1 MIYTVTLNTA
11 VDKTV
16 VINNFAVGSV
26 NRVSSIRMDAGGKGI
41 NVSKAISSLG
51 GRSMAMGI
59 LGGITGRYIKNYL
72 DSIGIENDFVF
83 IGGETRTNLK
93 VVDGKNKAFT
103 DINEPGPNVAECDL
117 EVLKNKL
124 LGHAGNGS
132 IVVFSG
138 SVPENAGKDIY
149 FHWIE
154 AVKHKGATVIL
165 DADGELL
172 KKGIGAGPHLVKP
185 NIHELGRLFGTE
197 AKDVDQAAKYAE
209 RLARDYGIGMVV
221 VSMGEKGALFV
232 DKDKALLA
240 SAPEVDPQST
250 VGAGDSMVA
259 ALAYSIDNGLDYES
273 MVRLAVASA
282 SAKVTALGSQPAD
295 LSVVRELER
304 LVDFRYLKP

>member
-1 MIYTVTLNTA
+1 M
-11 VDKTV
+11 
-16 VINNFAVGSV
+16 
-26 NRVSSIRMDAGGKGI
+26 
-41 NVSKAISSLG
+41 
-51 GRSMAMGI
+51 
-59 LGGITGRYIKNYL
+59 
-72 DSIGIENDFVF
+72 
-83 IGGETRTNLK
+83 
-93 VVDGKNKAFT
+93 
-103 DINEPGPNVAECDL
+103 
-117 EVLKNKL
+117 
-124 LGHAGNGS
+124 
-132 IVVFSG
+132 
-138 SVPENAGKDIY
+138 PENAGKDIY

-250 VGAGDSMVA
+250 VEPGIPWSRRLRTPSTMDWIMWHGQACGRLGQCRGDDTGFPAG
-259 ALAYSIDNGLDYES
+259 GPFCCQG
-273 MVRLAVASA
+273 
-282 SAKVTALGSQPAD
+282 T
-295 LSVVRELER
+295 
-304 LVDFRYLKP
+304 